1 LIDDTR
7 KKLNGGDFTMTVTIY
22 TQSSCSSSRKAI
34 KWLKENNI
42 PFVEKRIT
50 SQPLTLSEFK
60 DILRMTE
67 DGTDEIIATNSN
79 DFKNLDVD
87 IEQLSILEL
96 YQLIT
101 QHPRMLRS
109 PILIDEKRIQV
120 GYNEMDIRR
129 FIPRKVRAYEL
140 NAMQRLVNQA

>member
-1 LIDDTR
+1 
-7 KKLNGGDFTMTVTIY
+7 MTVTIY

-42 PFVEKRIT
+42 NFVEKRIT
-50 SQPLTLSEFK
+50 SHPLTLNEFK
-60 DILRMTE
+60 NILRMTE

-79 DFKNLDVD
+79 DFKNLHID
-87 IEQLSILEL
+87 IDQLSIQEL
-96 YQLIT
+96 YDLI
-101 QHPRMLRS
+101 QKHPRMLRS
-109 PILIDEKRIQV
+109 PILLDEKRIQV

-140 NAMQRLVNQA
+140 VAMQKLASQM

>member
-1 LIDDTR
+1 
-7 KKLNGGDFTMTVTIY
+7 MTVTIY

-42 PFVEKRIT
+42 NFTEKRIT
-50 SQPLTLSEFK
+50 SQPLTLAEFK
-60 DILRMTE
+60 NILRMTE

-79 DFKNLDVD
+79 DFKNLNVD
-87 IEQLSILEL
+87 IDQLSIQDL
-96 YQLIT
+96 YNLIQ

-109 PILIDEKRIQV
+109 PILLDEKRIQV

-140 NAMQRLVNQA
+140 NAMQKLATQG

>member
-1 LIDDTR
+1 
-7 KKLNGGDFTMTVTIY
+7 MTVTIY

-42 PFVEKRIT
+42 SFIEKRIT
-50 SQPLTLSEFK
+50 SQPLTLAEFK
-60 DILRMTE
+60 NILRMTE

-79 DFKNLDVD
+79 DFKNLDLD
-87 IEQLSILEL
+87 IDQLSIQDL
-96 YQLIT
+96 YNIIQ
-101 QHPRMLRS
+101 QYPRMLRS
-109 PILIDEKRIQV
+109 PILLDEKRIQV

-140 NAMQRLVNQA
+140 NAMQQLATQG